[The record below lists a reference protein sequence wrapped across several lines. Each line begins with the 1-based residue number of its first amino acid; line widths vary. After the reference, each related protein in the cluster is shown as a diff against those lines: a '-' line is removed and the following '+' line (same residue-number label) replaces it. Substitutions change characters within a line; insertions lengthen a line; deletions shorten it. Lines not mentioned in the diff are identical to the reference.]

1 MDKTAPNGI
10 PPNIEATH
18 AHEQLHKRVD
28 VLESDLAYKYQ
39 PMRDSIFAVLR
50 GTFYR
55 WASRWEETSPDFAKA
70 PRVMAVGDLHEFW
83 NGSLTGCVLRLS
95 S

>member
-1 MDKTAPNGI
+1 M
-10 PPNIEATH
+10 
-18 AHEQLHKRVD
+18 HKRVD
-28 VLESDLAYKYQ
+28 VEESDLAYKYQ

-83 NGSLTGCVLRLS
+83 KKPDWLRTAALVMTKATEQDWQAYRS
-95 S
+95 AGGWA